1 MLHIAAFR
9 LTDTL
14 LSCNYLVVLRVTTRG
29 CGGVMIVTWITV
41 IRRVALLLRSV
52 ALLLRFFLQI
62 ATRVLAGHSR

>member
-1 MLHIAAFR
+1 
-9 LTDTL
+9 
-14 LSCNYLVVLRVTTRG
+14 
-29 CGGVMIVTWITV
+29 MIVTWITV